1 VQSAHIEVVANEAE
15 IAADGSEWEPVW
27 RHDTELEHDKALSIN
42 EARAIAKEVT
52 ADDKSSSSLMVRS
65 ASGSRR

>member
-42 EARAIAKEVT
+42 EARAIGIHYKFTFER
-52 ADDKSSSSLMVRS
+52 LMLRY
-65 ASGSRR
+65 